1 MKAKLPMLN
10 RNGWIENK
18 EIVIDKLF
26 EHFLASEYSQTNLLY
41 GEVASLK
48 FILASSAN
56 VDTIR
61 HDIISALNT
70 LFSKYFDT
78 VSVYVNVV
86 SDEKAGTNIFN
97 ISMEIKDDGETYTL
111 YKAVETRLGKITKFN
126 QEQEA
131 LYESY

>member
-56 VDTIR
+56 VDSIR

-86 SDEKAGTNIFN
+86 SDEKTGTNIFN

>member
-86 SDEKAGTNIFN
+86 SDEKSGTNIFN

>member
-56 VDTIR
+56 IDSIR
-61 HDIISALNT
+61 HDIISSLNT

-86 SDEKAGTNIFN
+86 SDEKTGTNIFN

>member
-56 VDTIR
+56 IDTIR

-86 SDEKAGTNIFN
+86 SDEKTGTNIFN

>member
-48 FILASSAN
+48 FILASSTN

-86 SDEKAGTNIFN
+86 SDEAGTNIFN

>member
-26 EHFLASEYSQTNLLY
+26 EHFLASEYSQTKLLY

-56 VDTIR
+56 IDSIR

-86 SDEKAGTNIFN
+86 SDEKTGTNIFN

>member
-56 VDTIR
+56 IDSIR

-86 SDEKAGTNIFN
+86 SDEKTGTNIFN

>member
-56 VDTIR
+56 VDSIR

-86 SDEKAGTNIFN
+86 SDEKTGTNIFN
-97 ISMEIKDDGETYTL
+97 VSMEIKDDGETYTL

>member
-1 MKAKLPMLN
+1 M
-10 RNGWIENK
+10 
-18 EIVIDKLF
+18 
-26 EHFLASEYSQTNLLY
+26 
-41 GEVASLK
+41 
-48 FILASSAN
+48 
-56 VDTIR
+56 
-61 HDIISALNT
+61 
-70 LFSKYFDT
+70 
-78 VSVYVNVV
+78 SVYVNVV

>member
-86 SDEKAGTNIFN
+86 SDEKTGTNIFN

>member
-48 FILASSAN
+48 FI
-56 VDTIR
+56 
-61 HDIISALNT
+61 
-70 LFSKYFDT
+70 
-78 VSVYVNVV
+78 
-86 SDEKAGTNIFN
+86 
-97 ISMEIKDDGETYTL
+97 
-111 YKAVETRLGKITKFN
+111 
-126 QEQEA
+126 
-131 LYESY
+131 